1 MVIAFF
7 IIPKT
12 LFSYHQAGM
21 LTTDGSNKTH
31 YHFLGL
37 KVSGVMSEIIS
48 ENLTQEVTLVLCF
61 QLIQKMRIARIITE
75 TAISICFPYLQS

>member
-1 MVIAFF
+1 
-7 IIPKT
+7 
-12 LFSYHQAGM
+12 M
-21 LTTDGSNKTH
+21 LTTDGSNKTD

-61 QLIQKMRIARIITE
+61 
-75 TAISICFPYLQS
+75 